1 MNRYVCV
8 WLWLGHRNITSLKI
22 IFKIYRNQWFS
33 HTQCT
38 THAYIKNRIEANSD
52 SSNDANDDDNG
63 THREPNEK
71 KKSRT
76 LNIFITHM
84 VWFMKYSILYY
95 RIFTLV
101 IVLFYGRE
109 SRLGF
114 EPGFGRARGHTDTR
128 YHKTKNRREGSFNLF
143 TVALSLNKYTP
154 PIYLDKICWW
164 PLAHTHT
171 HFFWGWRIFFICIT
185 RGVVYFFAIDTI
197 ECLSCMN
204 YYAQLYIIPLWLMAF
219 KHIKNY
225 MYRIL
230 CAFFRF
236 IFRNANR
243 MCIL

>member
-1 MNRYVCV
+1 MTMTTAPTENRTRKKNHVLWIFSSHIWFDLWNIQFYITEYLHWLLFFFMGVRVV
-8 WLWLGHRNITSLKI
+8 WALSLVSGELEDTQTHGI
-22 IFKIYRNQWFS
+22 IKR
-33 HTQCT
+33 
-38 THAYIKNRIEANSD
+38 
-52 SSNDANDDDNG
+52 
-63 THREPNEK
+63 
-71 KKSRT
+71 
-76 LNIFITHM
+76 
-84 VWFMKYSILYY
+84 
-95 RIFTLV
+95 
-101 IVLFYGRE
+101 
-109 SRLGF
+109 
-114 EPGFGRARGHTDTR
+114 
-128 YHKTKNRREGSFNLF
+128 KNRREGSFNLF

-171 HFFWGWRIFFICIT
+171 HFFGDDGFFFIFIT